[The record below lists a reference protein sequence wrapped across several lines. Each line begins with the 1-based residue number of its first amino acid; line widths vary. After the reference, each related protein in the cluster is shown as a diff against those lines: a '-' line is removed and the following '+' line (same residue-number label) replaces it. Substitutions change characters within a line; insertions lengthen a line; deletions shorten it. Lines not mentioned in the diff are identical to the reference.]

1 MLEILDNIAITTALK
16 PWFED
21 VGDTG

>member
-21 VGDTG
+21 AGDTG